1 MNAEKGE
8 GGRVKGGER
17 PIAPAPSFSP
27 SPFPLPSSHEK
38 RTLLIMAGGTGGHIM
53 PGLAVAEHLKAA
65 GWKIAW
71 LGNPDGME
79 AQLTAGRG
87 YELAWVRFTA
97 LRGKGLLRKLLL
109 PFNLLRG
116 FSQAWRQLKRIRPDV
131 VLGMG
136 GYISFPG
143 GMMAS
148 LQGVPLLLHEQNSVA
163 GLSNRVLAGVA
174 DRILT
179 GFPDVL
185 KKGDWVGNPVRPE
198 IAALPPPAQRYAQ
211 HDGPL
216 RVLVVGGSLGAQALN
231 ETLPKALAL
240 MPEGGRPLV
249 VHQAGEKHLPLLKSY
264 YISAGVNAE
273 CVAFVNDMA
282 GAYDWADLVICRA
295 GALTVAELAAAG
307 VASLLVPF
315 PHAVDDH
322 QTSNARF
329 LSSAG
334 AAILLP
340 QDQLTPER
348 LAEIRNLSRQQLAQ
362 MAEKARALARPE
374 ATAAV
379 AQVCAEL
386 AHSRKKA

>member
-1 MNAEKGE
+1 MSK
-8 GGRVKGGER
+8 
-17 PIAPAPSFSP
+17 
-27 SPFPLPSSHEK
+27 
-38 RTLLIMAGGTGGHIM
+38 TLLVMAGGTGGHIM
-53 PGLAVAEHLKAA
+53 PGLAVAEHLREQ
-65 GWKIAW
+65 GWRIAW
-71 LGNPDGME
+71 MGNPDGME
-79 AQLTAGRG
+79 AKLTAGRG
-87 YELAWVRFTA
+87 YEMAWVHFTA
-97 LRGKGLLRKLLL
+97 LRGKGWLRKLLL

-116 FSQAWRQLKRIRPDV
+116 FSQAWSQLKRIQPDV

-148 LQGVPLLLHEQNSVA
+148 LRGIPLVLHEQNSVA
-163 GLSNRVLAGVA
+163 GLANRVLAAFA

-185 KKGDWVGNPVRPE
+185 KQGIWVGNPVRPE
-198 IAALPPPAQRYAQ
+198 IAVLPAPTIRYAQ
-211 HDGPL
+211 HSGPL

-231 ETLPKALAL
+231 EALPKALAL
-240 MPEGGRPLV
+240 IPESERPAI
-249 VHQAGEKHLPLLKSY
+249 VHQAGEKHLPMLNSLY
-264 YISAGVNAE
+264 TSAGVRAD
-273 CVAFVNDMA
+273 CVAFINDMA

-329 LSSAG
+329 LSNAG

-340 QDQLTPER
+340 QDQLTPEH
-348 LAEIRNLSRQQLAQ
+348 LAEIRNLSRQQLTQ
-362 MAEKARALARPE
+362 MAEKGRALARPE

-379 AQVCAEL
+379 TQVCAE
-386 AHSRKKA
+386 AVK